1 VPLDEIQ
8 KRNEEIMQV
17 IRDSP
22 NLSQQ
27 EKDRATELYEKQKSS
42 DGSLDYFDTTELMEI
57 YEKSQKGW
65 GGCLIAT
72 ASFGSPMAKE
82 VQMLREIRDNQ
93 LLKTESGSAF
103 MSGFNTVYYSFA
115 PTIALWEQENPV
127 FKQVVKTT
135 ITPLITSLSLL
146 NYVEMNSEAEVL
158 GYGISLILL
167 NIGMYFVAPISVIF
181 FAKNKLSKSKSDL
194 AKFNWN
200 KLTRYSQT
208 S

>member
-1 VPLDEIQ
+1 VPPDEVQ
-8 KRNEEIMQV
+8 KLNEEIFQTIM
-17 IRDSP
+17 DSP

-42 DGSLDYFDTTELMEI
+42 GGSLDSSDNIELMEI

-167 NIGMYFVAPISVIF
+167 NIGMYFVAPVGIVV
-181 FAKNKLSKSKSDL
+181 LVRR
-194 AKFNWN
+194 KF
-200 KLTRYSQT
+200 
-208 S
+208 